1 MAHLLTNTDGT
12 QSEIIDDV
20 GVLNLDGRD
29 ALAFIRKY
37 IKGLCAGE
45 FRPTNPRAAGQLR
58 ARYRLVAAEHA
69 RLRKIVSPYGLF
81 DDVTAEVLSADAALV
96 SFYCEGGDVLMA
108 MFDAAEPGLRIREGL
123 AMGWLR
129 FAE

>member
-1 MAHLLTNTDGT
+1 MAHLLTRLDGT
-12 QSEIIDDV
+12 QVEIIDEA
-20 GVLNLDGRD
+20 GVLNLDGRQ

-37 IKGLCAGE
+37 IKGLRAGD
-45 FRPTNPRAAGQLR
+45 FRPATPRAAGRLR

-69 RLRKIVSPYGLF
+69 RLRKIVSSCGLL

-96 SFYCEGGDVLMA
+96 SFYRDGGDVLMA

-123 AMGWLR
+123 TMGWLH